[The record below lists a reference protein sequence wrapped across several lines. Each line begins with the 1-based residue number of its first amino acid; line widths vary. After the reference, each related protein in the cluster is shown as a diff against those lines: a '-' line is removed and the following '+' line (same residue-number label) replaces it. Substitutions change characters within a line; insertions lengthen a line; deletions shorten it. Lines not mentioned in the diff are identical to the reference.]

1 MRDQFIT
8 QGPTKR
14 PAKGRGGPEGMT
26 DPTSAFV
33 VPTTSTSVS
42 LSVCQ
47 RLILYATIGPS
58 KLPVFIAMALVG
70 FEENKKRIYAL
81 RILCAILGY
90 IGEANGK
97 FGNRERVRLGK

>member
-8 QGPTKR
+8 QALAER
-14 PAKGRGGPEGMT
+14 LAKGRGGPEGMM

-33 VPTTSTSVS
+33 VSTASTSVS
-42 LSVCQ
+42 QSVCQ

-58 KLPVFIAMALVG
+58 KLG